1 MQAACEA
8 VKFVLETWSKPNIDQ
23 RLEDDSQV
31 ATGLLE
37 NLDYCTT
44 AYLLLLDVMMF
55 TFSPMAAPWQCLI
68 TFKENNQ
75 ALGTARVVQLLHTQ
89 LQFGEYSKT
98 LVRLWQQ
105 FLWTFVV
112 PLLGGVLAQL

>member
-1 MQAACEA
+1 MSKMQAACEA

-55 TFSPMAAPWQCLI
+55 TFSPMAML
-68 TFKENNQ
+68 EY
-75 ALGTARVVQLLHTQ
+75 
-89 LQFGEYSKT
+89 LQRKT
-98 LVRLWQQ
+98 IRHL
-105 FLWTFVV
+105 V
-112 PLLGGVLAQL
+112 PLE